1 MLVAPINSAITNN
14 YNLKIC
20 QNAKQRKK
28 KEFKYFNNCESTLK
42 EEVKYIN
49 YIKIKKIRIY
59 GKRFIPIAS
68 IIDWK
73 PKIIIATPPNI
84 SI

>member
-28 KEFKYFNNCESTLK
+28 K
-42 EEVKYIN
+42 
-49 YIKIKKIRIY
+49 RIQI
-59 GKRFIPIAS
+59 FLIPIAS